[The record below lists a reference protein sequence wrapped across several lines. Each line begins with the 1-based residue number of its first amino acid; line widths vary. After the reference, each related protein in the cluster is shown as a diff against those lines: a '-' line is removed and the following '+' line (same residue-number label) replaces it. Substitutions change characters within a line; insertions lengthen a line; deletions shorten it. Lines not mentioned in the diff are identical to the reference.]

1 MKNKALRF
9 AVSVILMAIVSFT
22 ACLYLPWWSIAPA
35 CFIVALI
42 MRLKV
47 GVSFLA
53 GFISLFV
60 LWFGMSW
67 LISSAN
73 QDILAHRISLLI
85 LKSDNPQSLMLLTA
99 MIGAIVGGLGALSGG
114 ILSKLLLESKKLN

>member
-1 MKNKALRF
+1 
-9 AVSVILMAIVSFT
+9 MAIVSFT

-42 MRLKV
+42 MRLNV

-53 GFISLFV
+53 GFVSLFV

-67 LISSAN
+67 FISSAN

-85 LKSDNPQSLMLLTA
+85 FKRDNPQSLMLLTA

-114 ILSKLLLESKKLN
+114 ILSKIFLESKKLN